1 MLPFFEFLIFKTLAN
16 NIRSNETVM
25 LLFLPL
31 LIRNDKHIEKE
42 RICIS
47 NIEKSIFIFQS
58 SLAEYE

>member
-47 NIEKSIFIFQS
+47 NKEKSIFIFQS